1 MKRDTYV
8 VLNNRIDYFDTLGL
22 NNLTQTEI
30 ANYDNRGARA
40 STNVRFRT
48 ILRYEGQFL

>member
-1 MKRDTYV
+1 MKIRSETV
-8 VLNNRIDYFDTLGL
+8 STIVKGVPPTPTFINCKKGGFVTLVY
-22 NNLTQTEI
+22 I
-30 ANYDNRGARA
+30 RA

>member
-30 ANYDNRGARA
+30 ANYDNRG
-40 STNVRFRT
+40 VFV
-48 ILRYEGQFL
+48 